1 MEFYNPSE
9 KIRLMRKKF
18 RVNQAELEG
27 TNMTRAFISMME
39 SGKRTVSKASS
50 KALAEKFNEIAKR
63 ISVNLNLDDEY
74 FSRKPEEDARLYCE
88 EQLTNGET
96 LSYKKL
102 DELMTTSKKFNLVD
116 ILARVYEVNGKK
128 YVKEQNDMNAF
139 INFSNALGKYKELR
153 DDRAQ
158 ASVYNNLGN
167 CKYRRKEYDEA
178 IFYYKQAIELSSAQS
193 DSIIYIKASLNLA
206 LCYNEKKEYK
216 KGLNIIDNN
225 VLKNEEE
232 VTSKIINEAK
242 LTRAVILNSLN
253 RGEEAVKEYF
263 SLIDIIKD
271 TDDILLAYVYN
282 NLSDYYYNIE
292 EYSKSLHYISQAQ
305 RLKSLVDKRTLPN
318 TLNTKGK
325 IFLKQGMYE
334 ESSML
339 FQLAIDIALEHKQ
352 YNMMFENYRELV
364 NVYEYEEEW
373 EKIREITKAF
383 LENIE
388 SNNIELGKKYAL
400 YKLTEVSL
408 RLGESEEA
416 VNTLKKLDSLLIY

>member
-1 MEFYNPSE
+1 MEFYSPSE

-27 TNMTRAFISMME
+27 INMTRAFISMME

-88 EQLTNGET
+88 EQLANGES

-102 DELMTTSKKFNLVD
+102 DELMAITKKFNLVD

-128 YVKEQNDMNAF
+128 YVKEQNDVNAF

-153 DDRAQ
+153 DDKAQ
-158 ASVYNNLGN
+158 GSVYNNLGN
-167 CKYRRKEYDEA
+167 CKLRKKEYDEA
-178 IFYYKQAIELSSAQS
+178 IFYYKQAIELGATEK
-193 DSIIYIKASLNLA
+193 DSVIYIKASLNLA
-206 LCYNEKKEYK
+206 LCYNEKKDYK
-216 KGLNIIDNN
+216 KGLDLIDNN
-225 VLKNEEE
+225 VLRNEEE
-232 VTSKIINEAK
+232 VNIKIINEAK
-242 LTRAVILNSLN
+242 LTRAIILNSLN

-263 SLIDIIKD
+263 SLIDRIKD

-282 NLSDYYYNIE
+282 NLSDYYYNIGD
-292 EYSKSLHYISQAQ
+292 YSKSLHYISQAQ
-305 RLKSLVDKRTLPN
+305 RIKSLVDKRTLPN

-325 IFLKQGMYE
+325 IFLRQGMYE
-334 ESSML
+334 ESIML

-352 YNMMFENYRELV
+352 FNMVLENYKELV
-364 NVYEYEEEW
+364 NVYEYEQEW

-388 SNNIELGKKYAL
+388 SNHVELGKKYAL

-408 RLGESEEA
+408 RLGDNEEA
-416 VNTLKKLDSLLIY
+416 VNTLKKLDSLLID